1 MNDYSRKSLINL
13 GIFVLLA
20 LTIASFVVMCTQYAS
35 GKTVPFIT
43 FPLPVASMVYGI
55 VSFIKKYLILK

>member
-13 GIFVLLA
+13 GIFILLA
-20 LTIASFVVMCTQYAS
+20 LTIASFVVMCSQYAS
-35 GKTVPFIT
+35 GKTVPFIA
-43 FPLPVASMVYGI
+43 FPLPVAAMVYGV